1 MDNIYRDLAINV
13 DKLPKEILA
22 IVIQKIKEVG
32 AVDYTHLYREDTGN
46 VAYLRVGEHGWN
58 RRFNLDHESFV
69 AHESE
74 CITVNEFY
82 EIIAQQ
88 ESLKEKVTIRMSPED
103 FENVKGILCTLEI
116 VDNPNE

>member
-1 MDNIYRDLAINV
+1 MDNVYKNLIINV
-13 DKLPKEILA
+13 DKLPNEILKV
-22 IVIQKIKEVG
+22 VIQKIYKLSHI
-32 AVDYTHLYREDTGN
+32 DYTHLYKEDTGN

-58 RRFNLDHESFV
+58 DSFNLGEHTYV

-82 EIIAQQ
+82 AIIAQQ

-103 FENVKGILCTLEI
+103 FENVKGILSTLEI
-116 VDNPNE
+116 VDNPDE